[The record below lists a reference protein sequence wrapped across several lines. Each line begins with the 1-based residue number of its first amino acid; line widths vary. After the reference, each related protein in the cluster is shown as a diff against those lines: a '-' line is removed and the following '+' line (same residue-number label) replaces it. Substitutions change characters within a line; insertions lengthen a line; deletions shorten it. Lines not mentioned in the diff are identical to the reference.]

1 MNALR
6 YVKMVAWSFFGIRRK
21 ADCASDVASTR
32 PVIVIAV
39 AVVMTALLVGVLS
52 TVARLAAHTIS

>member
-1 MNALR
+1 MNPLR

-21 ADCASDVASTR
+21 ADYANDVATTR
-32 PVIVIAV
+32 PLVVITV
-39 AVVMTALLVGVLS
+39 AVVMAALLVGVLS